1 MALTTDFAVFR
12 IAYLFQFSNRF
23 VPIGKWSI
31 AKKRQEPARS
41 DAPEM
46 RLRTK
51 FCFDFTNPY
60 VSQTQCFVQRVER
73 RTDFMGPKPG
83 TSLLN
88 DRWLNIKKE
97 IWSLRL
103 QLAPAAAA
111 TY

>member
-1 MALTTDFAVFR
+1 
-12 IAYLFQFSNRF
+12 
-23 VPIGKWSI
+23 VPIGKWSL
-31 AKKRQEPARS
+31 AKKRQEPVRS